1 MNLIAA
7 VDKNW
12 AIGCGGRLLVSIP
25 SDRETFRRETVG
37 RAVIMG
43 RKTLESLPGGQP
55 LAKRTNIVLSRD
67 PDFRAKGAVVC
78 RSVEEALAAAYSE
91 LRGRGIVPAADV
103 FEIGGREIYGAFLP
117 YCDRAYI
124 TYIDYAY
131 QADTYLCN
139 LDLDPDWMLESES
152 DEQTYFNLCYTFR
165 RYVRKS

>member
-78 RSVEEALAAAYSE
+78 RSVEEALAAAD
-91 LRGRGIVPAADV
+91 GFAAAD
-103 FEIGGREIYGAFLP
+103 GRFTGPFCRTATGRILL
-117 YCDRAYI
+117 I
-124 TYIDYAY
+124 LI
-131 QADTYLCN
+131 
-139 LDLDPDWMLESES
+139 ML
-152 DEQTYFNLCYTFR
+152 TR
-165 RYVRKS
+165 RILICVIWIWIRTGCLSQNPTSRHISICAIRSAGM

>member
-78 RSVEEALAAAYSE
+78 RSVEEALAAAD
-91 LRGRGIVPAADV
+91 GFAAADV
-103 FEIGGREIYGAFLP
+103 FVIGGREIYGAFLP